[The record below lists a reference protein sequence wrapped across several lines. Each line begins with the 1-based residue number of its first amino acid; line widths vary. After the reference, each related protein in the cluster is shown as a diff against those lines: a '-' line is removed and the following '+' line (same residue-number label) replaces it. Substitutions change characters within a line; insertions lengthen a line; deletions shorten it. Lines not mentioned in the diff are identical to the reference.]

1 MHTFITSRQLELS
14 LVYQKKVN
22 YKQYRMQQREF
33 LTKTRRR
40 AHITPVLKSL
50 HTHTHTHTRS
60 HTHTHTQSPIHAPL
74 QSVRNTVTL
83 PVRFCTTHTHTH
95 THTHTNTHTHTHTH

>member
-50 HTHTHTHTRS
+50 HTHTHTR
-60 HTHTHTQSPIHAPL
+60 L
-74 QSVRNTVTL
+74 TL
-83 PVRFCTTHTHTH
+83 VLTSLHTHTH
-95 THTHTNTHTHTHTH
+95 THTHTRTHTLTINKTILVHTITRDKAYKLWE